1 MIESEFIAAT
11 DRLLATIG
19 DALDAADAD
28 VDWRIDDGILE
39 IDCSGADGTG
49 GKIIINRHAA
59 NREVWLATKGGGF
72 HYRFE
77 NGAWRD
83 TRGGDP
89 LPVALRRALSEQAGA
104 DLELPDS
111 SL

>member
-11 DRLLATIG
+11 DRLLAAIG
-19 DALDAADAD
+19 DALDASEAD

-39 IDCSGADGTG
+39 IDCSGSDGTG
-49 GKIIINRHAA
+49 GKIIVNRHLQ
-59 NREVWLATKGGGF
+59 NREMWLATKSGGY

-83 TRGGDP
+83 TRGGDS
-89 LPVALRRALSEQAGA
+89 LPTALKRALAGQAGA
-104 DLELPDS
+104 DVDVPS
-111 SL
+111 SP

>member
-11 DRLLATIG
+11 ERLLAAIG
-19 DALDAADAD
+19 DALDASDAD

-39 IDCSGADGTG
+39 IDCVGSDGTG
-49 GKIIINRHAA
+49 GKIIVNRHVA
-59 NREVWLATKGGGF
+59 NREVWLATKAGGY
-72 HYRFE
+72 HYRLDD
-77 NGAWRD
+77 GAWRD

-89 LPVALRRALSEQAGA
+89 LLVALRRALEAQAGA
-104 DLELPDS
+104 DVELPS